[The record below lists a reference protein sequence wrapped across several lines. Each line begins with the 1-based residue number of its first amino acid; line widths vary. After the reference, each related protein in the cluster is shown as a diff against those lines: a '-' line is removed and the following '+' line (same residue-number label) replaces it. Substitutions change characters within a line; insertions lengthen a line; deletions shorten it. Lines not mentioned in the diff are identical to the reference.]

1 LIRRW
6 TFEIASSHSAP
17 RNDRPLSCRHCER
30 SEAISWTTRVRRFA
44 LIILLSLLAAPAHAH
59 KPSDSYLALSLHGE
73 ELTGQWDIA
82 LRDLDYAIGLD
93 ADGNGE
99 ITWGEVK
106 AKHEEIAAYAL
117 ARLWIAADGANCP
130 TTVTEHLI
138 DNHSDGAYEVMR
150 FAVRCPAA
158 PEVLSIKYSLF
169 FDLDPQHRGLLR
181 LEDQGLTHTA
191 VFSPED
197 NTWRLEGHSVA
208 VWRQFLEYFE
218 TGVWHIWTGFDHI
231 LFLCA
236 LLLPAVLEHRH
247 GRWEAVASFLQ
258 AFLEVLSIVTAF
270 TIAHSITLSLA
281 VLGFIALPSRLIES
295 TIAASVVVAAL
306 NNLYPLIEKRL
317 WLIAFVFGLVHGLG
331 FANVLT
337 DLALPKPALAV
348 SLVSFN
354 LGVEAG
360 QLAIV
365 AAFLPFAY
373 LSRRSWLYPRLVLGA
388 GSFSIVA
395 VASVWLLERSLNVRI
410 FS

>member
-1 LIRRW
+1 MRHLVLI
-6 TFEIASSHSAP
+6 
-17 RNDRPLSCRHCER
+17 
-30 SEAISWTTRVRRFA
+30 
-44 LIILLSLLAAPAHAH
+44 SLLWAWALPAHAH
-59 KPSDSYLALSLHGE
+59 KPSDSYLTLSMQRDHVS
-73 ELTGQWDIA
+73 GQWDIA

-106 AKHEEIAAYAL
+106 KKHEEIAAYAL
-117 ARLWIAADGANCP
+117 ARLLIDADGASCP

-138 DNHSDGAYEVMR
+138 NNHSDGAYEVMR
-150 FAVRCPAA
+150 FAADCPAA
-158 PEVLSIKYSLF
+158 AEVLTVKYSLF

-181 LEDQGLTHTA
+181 LEDRGSTHTA
-191 VFSPED
+191 IFSPEHD
-197 NTWRLEGHSVA
+197 TWRLEGHSVA
-208 VWRQFLEYFE
+208 LGRQFLEYFR

-231 LFLCA
+231 LFLCS
-236 LLLPAVLEHRH
+236 LLLSAVLERGR
-247 GRWEAVASFLQ
+247 GRWRAVTTFHP
-258 AFLEVLSIVTAF
+258 AFFEVLRIVTAF

-281 VLGFIALPSRLIES
+281 VLGFITLPSRLIES
-295 TIAASVVVAAL
+295 TIAASVVIAAL

-317 WLIAFVFGLVHGLG
+317 WIVAFLFGLVHGLG

-348 SLVSFN
+348 SLMSFN

-365 AAFLPFAY
+365 AAFLPVAY
-373 LSRRSWLYPRLVLGA
+373 LTRRSWLYARLVVGA
-388 GSFSIVA
+388 GSLGIAA
-395 VASVWLLERSLNVRI
+395 VASVWLIERSLNVSI

>member
-1 LIRRW
+1 M
-6 TFEIASSHSAP
+6 P
-17 RNDRPLSCRHCER
+17 
-30 SEAISWTTRVRRFA
+30 RFA
-44 LIILLSLLAAPAHAH
+44 LILLLSLWVAPAYAH
-59 KPSDSYLALSLHGE
+59 KPSDSYLALAVRDDH
-73 ELTGQWDIA
+73 LTGQWDIA

-106 AKHEEIAAYAL
+106 AKHEEIAAYVL
-117 ARLWIAADGANCP
+117 ARLMIAADGARCAISI
-130 TTVTEHLI
+130 TEHLI

-150 FAVRCPAA
+150 YIVDCPAV
-158 PEVLSIKYSLF
+158 PQILTIKYNLF

-181 LEDQGLTHTA
+181 LEEQGRTHTA
-191 VFSPED
+191 VFSPDHE
-197 NTWRLEGHSVA
+197 TWQLEGHSVA
-208 VWRQFLEYFE
+208 LGRQFLDYFQ

-236 LLLPAVLEHRH
+236 LLLPAVLVHRC
-247 GRWEAVASFLQ
+247 GRWQAVASFRQ

-281 VLGFIALPSRLIES
+281 VLGLITLPSRLIES

-317 WLIAFVFGLVHGLG
+317 WVVAFVFGLVHGLG

-365 AAFLPFAY
+365 AAFLPLAY

-388 GSFSIVA
+388 GSLSIVA
-395 VASVWLLERSLNVRI
+395 VASVWLLERSLNVSI

>member
-1 LIRRW
+1 MATIAAGQPALHNWSMRLSILI
-6 TFEIASSHSAP
+6 
-17 RNDRPLSCRHCER
+17 L
-30 SEAISWTTRVRRFA
+30 
-44 LIILLSLLAAPAHAH
+44 LLSLLATPAQAH
-59 KPSDSYLALSLHGE
+59 KPSDAYLALSVQGGRV
-73 ELTGQWDIA
+73 TGQWDIA

-106 AKHEEIAAYAL
+106 AKHREIAAYAL
-117 ARLWIAADGANCP
+117 ARLTIAGDGAGCP
-130 TTVTEHLI
+130 VTVTGHMI

-150 FAVRCPAA
+150 LAADCPAA
-158 PEVLSIKYSLF
+158 PAVLSITYTLF
-169 FDLDPQHRGLLR
+169 FDLDPLHRGLLR
-181 LEDQGLTHTA
+181 LEERGQTHTA
-191 VFSPED
+191 VFSPDRE
-197 NTWRLEGHSVA
+197 TWRLDAGSA
-208 VWRQFLEYFE
+208 ALGRQFLDFFR

-236 LLLPAVLEHRH
+236 LLLPAVLEYRG
-247 GRWEAVASFLQ
+247 GRWQAVATFRQ
-258 AFLEVLSIVTAF
+258 AFFEVFKIVTAF

-306 NNLYPLIEKRL
+306 NNLHPVVDKRL
-317 WLIAFVFGLVHGLG
+317 WVVAFVFGLVHGLG

-365 AAFLPFAY
+365 ALFLPLAY
-373 LSRRSWLYPRLVLGA
+373 VARRSWLYPRLVLGA
-388 GSFSIVA
+388 GSACIAA
-395 VASVWLLERSLNVRI
+395 VASVWLIERSLDI
-410 FS
+410 GLL

>member
-1 LIRRW
+1 MN
-6 TFEIASSHSAP
+6 A
-17 RNDRPLSCRHCER
+17 LSTLRL
-30 SEAISWTTRVRRFA
+30 A
-44 LIILLSLLAAPAHAH
+44 LLILLSLWLAPAHAH
-59 KPSDSYLALSLHGE
+59 KPSDSYLSLWVQGDH
-73 ELTGQWDIA
+73 LTGQWDIA
-82 LRDLDYAIGLD
+82 LRDLDYALGLD

-99 ITWGEVK
+99 ITWSEVK

-117 ARLWIAADGANCP
+117 ARLSIAAHGASCP
-130 TTVTEHLI
+130 PTVREHLI

-150 FAVRCPAA
+150 FSADCPAA
-158 PEVLSIKYSLF
+158 PEVLTIKYTLL

-181 LEDQGLTHTA
+181 LEEQGRTHTA
-191 VFSPED
+191 IFSPEHD
-197 NTWRLEGHSVA
+197 TLRLEGHSLA
-208 VWRQFLEYFE
+208 LGRQFFEYFR

-231 LFLCA
+231 LFLCS
-236 LLLPAVLEHRH
+236 LLLPAVLER
-247 GRWEAVASFLQ
+247 GRGRGQAVTTFQ
-258 AFLEVLSIVTAF
+258 PAFFEVLRIVTAF

-281 VLGFIALPSRLIES
+281 VLGFITLPSRLIES
-295 TIAASVVVAAL
+295 TIAASVVIAAL

-317 WLIAFVFGLVHGLG
+317 WIVAFLFGLVHGLG

-365 AAFLPFAY
+365 AAFLPLAY
-373 LSRRSWLYPRLVLGA
+373 LTRRSWLYPRLVVGA
-388 GSFSIVA
+388 GSLGIAA
-395 VASVWLLERSLNVRI
+395 VASVWLIERSLDIGI